1 MLKRKKILEYQVLS
15 VSDFGGLQLWEII
28 QALQKYPEQARVS
41 VDYPY
46 EYSCDLMIKWLRDET
61 DEEFA
66 KRKLHWER
74 DAPKRAAR
82 AQAAEEKKR
91 RERAAKEGKERKLFE
106 KLQKKYG
113 EAK

>member
-46 EYSCDLMIKWLRDET
+46 EYSCDLMIK
-61 DEEFA
+61 A
-66 KRKLHWER
+66 SCKGSSS
-74 DAPKRAAR
+74 
-82 AQAAEEKKR
+82 R
-91 RERAAKEGKERKLFE
+91 REKTPGASS
-106 KLQKKYG
+106 
-113 EAK
+113 